1 MSRRHTQPA
10 RRSRRALLAL
20 AAATALAA
28 AAVPT
33 LAHGASGA
41 GPAAVSAAGTSSH
54 AATKPTVVL
63 VHGAWA
69 DSSSWSPVID
79 RLQAQGYP
87 VQALANPLRGLASDA
102 AYVKSR
108 IESIDGPV
116 VLVGHSYGGAVISE
130 AAAQEHNV
138 KALVYAAAF
147 APAKGETVGALA
159 AKDPGSHA
167 TPDALNPIPFDAGNG
182 ASGVDVYIKPDK
194 YRDVFAGS
202 LSARKANS
210 LAAVQRPINAAALEE
225 TVTDAAWQDIPSWY
239 LMTRQDHAL
248 PPATQR
254 FMAERAH
261 AHIAEVNA
269 PHAVMLTRPDTVTSL
284 ILHAATATR

>member
-1 MSRRHTQPA
+1 MSPTHTQPA
-10 RRSRRALLAL
+10 RRSRRAVFAL
-20 AAATALAA
+20 AGAAVLTA

-33 LAHGASGA
+33 LANGASGE
-41 GPAAVSAAGTSSH
+41 GRPPVSADGAASH
-54 AATKPTVVL
+54 SAAKPTVLL

-102 AYVKSR
+102 AYVKSS

-130 AAAQEHNV
+130 AATQEPNV
-138 KALVYAAAF
+138 KALVYVAAF

-167 TPDALNPIPFDAGNG
+167 TPDALNPVPFDAGNG

-202 LSARKANS
+202 LSAREASN

-225 TVTDAAWQDIPSWY
+225 TVTDTAWQNIPSWY
-239 LMTRQDHAL
+239 LVTRQDHAL

-254 FMAERAH
+254 FMAKRAQ
-261 AHIAEVNA
+261 AHITEANA